1 MHVARLRFVIWSLSF
16 REQFGNGSTRSL
28 RANVIERQFGVETP
42 AKYGKRKQEDENA
55 RRQNSWADAAAIFFV
70 VIQLLNPISG

>member
-1 MHVARLRFVIWSLSF
+1 
-16 REQFGNGSTRSL
+16 
-28 RANVIERQFGVETP
+28 VETP